1 VVEPVVSVNA
11 ISKRYRIGEHGP
23 NSMPR
28 PVRRIVG
35 RMLGRKSAAS
45 SKDRTFWALDKVTF
59 DVMPGDRIGIVGR
72 NGAGKSTLLKILS
85 RVVPPT
91 SGEATIRG
99 RLTSLLEVGTGFNDN
114 LSGRENVYLN
124 ASLHGLVRDEID
136 ARFDDIV
143 AFSEIGEF
151 IDTPVNHYSSGMRA
165 RLAFAVAAHLEP
177 DIMMLDEVLAVGDL
191 AFQRKCLARMEN
203 IMEGGRALL
212 FVSHSIDDIRRYCD
226 KAIWL
231 EKGKLV
237 MAGSAVEV
245 TEAYAEAA
253 LKLQSA
259 VKVSSISEA
268 GEKAA
273 SPSDGS
279 AAAFDDAP
287 TARFIS
293 ARIVGADG
301 AGASVFTLDQEVV
314 VEMEFV
320 VDAPGL
326 YVPSIALNT
335 PDGIRVFGSIP
346 SEPNVER
353 HIRNPGQ
360 YRTRA
365 VIPAHFLNV
374 GTYHVTL
381 GVTTPTATPLKRH
394 IHMERA
400 LSFYC
405 VEAQEGTSPAR
416 GLMPRQFPGV
426 IRPLLRWSHE
436 EVAPAS
442 EQSFDL
448 PA

>member
-1 VVEPVVSVNA
+1 VAVPVVSVNA

-23 NSMPR
+23 NSMPM
-28 PVRRIVG
+28 PIRRIVG
-35 RMLGRKSAAS
+35 RMLGRKSSVPA
-45 SKDRTFWALDKVTF
+45 KDGTFWALDKVTF

-226 KAIWL
+226 NAIWL

-245 TEAYAEAA
+245 TEEYAKAA
-253 LKLQSA
+253 LQLQA
-259 VKVSSISEA
+259 VMSTR
-268 GEKAA
+268 
-273 SPSDGS
+273 PTNPPTDGS
-279 AAAFDDAP
+279 EVSKAPADTEPPAAHLLA
-287 TARFIS
+287 ARVTTS
-293 ARIVGADG
+293 TGEPS
-301 AGASVFTLDQEVV
+301 SVFTLDHGVNVEFDFEVSR
-314 VEMEFV
+314 
-320 VDAPGL
+320 PGL
-326 YVPSIALNT
+326 YVPYVHIVT
-335 PDGIRVFGSIP
+335 GDGLRAFGSVP
-346 SEPNVER
+346 SETRLEQQ
-353 HIRNPGQ
+353 IQAPGR
-360 YRTRA
+360 YRTS
-365 VIPAHFLNV
+365 VSIPPHLLNV
-374 GTYHVTL
+374 GTYHATI
-381 GVTTPTATPLKRH
+381 GVSDPMAAPITRH
-394 IHMERA
+394 IEVERA
-400 LSFYC
+400 LSFHM
-405 VEAQEGTSPAR
+405 VEAPDGMPSAR
-416 GLMPRQFPGV
+416 GLMPRRFPGV
-426 IRPLLRWSHE
+426 IRPMLTWVHE
-436 EVAPAS
+436 ELPEREPAS
-442 EQSFDL
+442 VDEKTS
-448 PA
+448 A